1 MHPSRFC
8 LFALL
13 PLFAGCQLLA
23 PAAPERSA
31 VQPRMQGEI
40 SQVNGQ
46 LLLRPCQEQRR
57 FILSDAATSGILR
70 SSQQLMAD
78 GHTQLFADLRGELS
92 ASSDKTADG
101 NLAVS
106 QLYRLQGEGHGC
118 DDSNFKQT
126 LVHASGNE
134 PGWSL
139 RVSDQGMVLNR
150 PGQEPLALPYM
161 EEQLPEGRLHLSS
174 EANGQRLALWL
185 TPGQCQDSMS
195 GSLQHLSAEL
205 RLDDQLMRGCAYF
218 GGARQ

>member
-23 PAAPERSA
+23 PAAPEQSTPH
-31 VQPRMQGEI
+31 PRMQGEI
-40 SQVNGQ
+40 SQLNGQ

-57 FILSDAATSGILR
+57 FTLSDAGNSGILR

-92 ASSDKTADG
+92 ASSAKNIDG

-118 DDSNFKQT
+118 EDANFKQT
-126 LVHASGNE
+126 LVHASGHE
-134 PGWSL
+134 PSWSL
-139 RVSDQGMVLNR
+139 RVGNKGMVLHR

-174 EANGQRLALWL
+174 EANGQLLALWL

-195 GSLQHLSAEL
+195 GSVQHLSAEL
-205 RLDDQLMRGCAYF
+205 RLNDQVMRGCASF